1 MPIPIAVFQPE
12 NISIK
17 FSGSHSVGHQFSW
30 TRPFA
35 CPVLESVQYA
45 SFVLRG
51 TLLVAYGEYLLIQ
64 PVGKAHR
71 PIPIPM
77 PIRNTTIA
85 TTAATIQYSVAEG
98 GSLSDIVVAPVD
110 VLQGIL

>member
-17 FSGSHSVGHQFSW
+17 FSGSHSVGHQFPR

-35 CPVLESVQYA
+35 CPVLQSIQYA
-45 SFVLRG
+45 LLVLRR
-51 TLLVAYGEYLLIQ
+51 TLLVAYDEYLLIE